1 MNKTG
6 KHQLNQLIK
15 DNSTSNNILMQST
28 EKGILLFLIAFLSE
42 MNSLNLYTRKYETN
56 INWGCTQNSW
66 LTYML
71 QKTSQ
76 VALVGKNPSAKC
88 SRCKRC
94 KFDPWFE
101 RSPGGG
107 HGNPLQFSCLEN
119 PVDRG
124 ASRLRSIGSQ
134 RVRHYWNDLA

>member
-1 MNKTG
+1 MNKPG

-28 EKGILLFLIAFLSE
+28 EKGILLFLIVFLSE

-56 INWGCTQNSW
+56 INWGYIQNSW

-88 SRCKRC
+88 RRCKRC
-94 KFDPWFE
+94 KFDPWFGKIPWRRAWQPTPVFLSGE
-101 RSPGGG
+101 SSGQRS
-107 HGNPLQFSCLEN
+107 QQAT
-119 PVDRG
+119 V
-124 ASRLRSIGSQ
+124 LRVSES
-134 RVRHYWNDLA
+134 

>member
-56 INWGCTQNSW
+56 IN
-66 LTYML
+66 
-71 QKTSQ
+71 
-76 VALVGKNPSAKC
+76 
-88 SRCKRC
+88 
-94 KFDPWFE
+94 
-101 RSPGGG
+101 
-107 HGNPLQFSCLEN
+107 
-119 PVDRG
+119 
-124 ASRLRSIGSQ
+124 
-134 RVRHYWNDLA
+134 